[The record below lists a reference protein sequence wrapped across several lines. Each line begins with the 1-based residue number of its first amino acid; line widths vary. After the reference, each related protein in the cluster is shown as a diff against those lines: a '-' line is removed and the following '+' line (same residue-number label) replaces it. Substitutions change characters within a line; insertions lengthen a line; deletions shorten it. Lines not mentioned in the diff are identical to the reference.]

1 LGLNSKVVYYV
12 HQLKIHVILGQFSVL
27 NVFLLSLLSL
37 AFVLGSDIKKNV
49 KGVLQL
55 GFQVL

>member
-1 LGLNSKVVYYV
+1 
-12 HQLKIHVILGQFSVL
+12 LGQFSVL